1 VFCANGAVSVK
12 PGVSPQELKLPTE
25 QALKA
30 RFNLVGLASFP
41 LMEQM
46 SVRTESRFQR

>member
-1 VFCANGAVSVK
+1 
-12 PGVSPQELKLPTE
+12 LPTE

-30 RFNLVGLASFP
+30 RFNLVGFCIVP

-46 SVRTESRFQR
+46 AVRTESRFQR